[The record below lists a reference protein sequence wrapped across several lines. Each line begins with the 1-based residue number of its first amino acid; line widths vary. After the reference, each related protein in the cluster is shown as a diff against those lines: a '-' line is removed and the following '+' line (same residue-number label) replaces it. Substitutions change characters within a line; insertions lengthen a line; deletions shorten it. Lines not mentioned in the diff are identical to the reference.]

1 MAGQSRV
8 AIGRVNGENVPWD
21 RADSGCHRADSFLKG
36 ISIIQVSHES
46 QLVTYESHRGAF
58 SMVLSGHV
66 RFGSLGA

>member
-1 MAGQSRV
+1 MLSQFRV
-8 AIGRVNGENVPWD
+8 AIGRVKGENVPWD
-21 RADSGCHRADSFLKG
+21 RADSGCHRADSSCRG
-36 ISIIQVSHES
+36 IRIVQVFHEC